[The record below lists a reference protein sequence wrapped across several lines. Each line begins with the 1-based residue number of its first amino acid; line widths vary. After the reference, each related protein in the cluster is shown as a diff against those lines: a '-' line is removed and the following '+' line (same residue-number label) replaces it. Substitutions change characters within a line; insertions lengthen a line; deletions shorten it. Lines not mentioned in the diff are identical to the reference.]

1 MTEPPHLKILHQDEA
16 FIAIDKP
23 PGILVHRIPEA
34 RGDPFYILQLL
45 RDQVGRLLFPVHRL
59 DRNTSG
65 VLLFAFG
72 SEEARAL
79 HDRLKEPDTRKE
91 YLVLVRGS
99 TEEVFESRRPL
110 TGKESWTEFRKLAE
124 FSRSS
129 LLRAR
134 IHTGRRHQ
142 VRRHLHHLAHQV
154 IGDTKYGKGKI
165 NRSLR
170 ENYGLPR
177 MFLHAASL
185 ELRHPVSD
193 EPLRLEAPLADDLRD
208 YLQRLPDVP
217 PELIASL

>member
-1 MTEPPHLKILHQDEA
+1 M
-16 FIAIDKP
+16 IAVHKP
-23 PGILVHRIPEA
+23 AGILVHRIPDA
-34 RGDPFYILQLL
+34 RSDPHYMLQLL
-45 RDQVGRLLFPVHRL
+45 RDQVGRFLFPVHRL

-79 HDRLKEPDTRKE
+79 HDRLKEEDTRKE

-99 TEEVFESRRPL
+99 TEDAFESRRPL
-110 TGKESWTEFRKLAE
+110 TGRESWTEFRKLAE

-170 ENYGLPR
+170 ETYGLPR
-177 MFLHAASL
+177 MFLHAALL
-185 ELRHPVSD
+185 ELRHPATDV
-193 EPLRLEAPLADDLRD
+193 PLRIEVPLAADLRA
-208 YLQRLPDVP
+208 YLKRLPDVP
-217 PELIASL
+217 PDLIDSL